1 MRTDGRSERRE
12 RVAGQNFDEGRKNTT
27 KEGAG
32 QKMHVRPSVPSV
44 RPPNIIGVIRFD
56 SPGVEREGKE
66 GRRRFL
72 SLPLLQQSFVVSERR
87 SRKEFCM
94 PPRLLPEFI
103 LVWVSIRMGT
113 MALGRRGWKT
123 PDGDSEFI
131 STGSVSPSYILG
143 QTKRFLRGCEN
154 FLPAL
159 A

>member
-1 MRTDGRSERRE
+1 M
-12 RVAGQNFDEGRKNTT
+12 
-27 KEGAG
+27 
-32 QKMHVRPSVPSV
+32 KMLFRPSVRPSV

-56 SPGVEREGKE
+56 SPGEEREGEEGRKE

-131 STGSVSPSYILG
+131 STGSLSPSYILG